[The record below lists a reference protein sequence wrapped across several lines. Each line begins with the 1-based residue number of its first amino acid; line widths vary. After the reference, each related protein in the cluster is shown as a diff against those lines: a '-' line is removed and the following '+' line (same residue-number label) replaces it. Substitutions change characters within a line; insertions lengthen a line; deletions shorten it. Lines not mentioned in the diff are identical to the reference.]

1 MNAQQIRQQFLDF
14 FESKGHKIVPSAPLV
29 IKNDPTLMFTNAG
42 MNQFKDYF
50 LGNQQAPN
58 KRVADTQKCLRVSGK
73 HNDLEDVGH
82 DTYHHTMFEMLGNWS
97 FGDYFKEEAIAWAW
111 ELLTEVY
118 KLDKDRLY
126 VTVFEGDAKEN
137 LAFDQEACDCWKKY
151 IAEDRILH
159 GNKKDNFWEM
169 GDAGP
174 CGPCS
179 EIHVDLRPDSER
191 QAVDGKTLVNN
202 DHPQVIEI
210 WNNVFMQYNRMA
222 DSSLQPLPDKHVD
235 TGMGFERL
243 VRAIEGKTSNYDS
256 TVFMPLIN
264 KVEALS
270 GIKYV
275 GGDPAAIPGGSPKTD
290 IAIRVIVDHIRAV
303 AFTIADGQLPSSG
316 GAGYVIRR
324 ILRRAVRYGFSFLN
338 LKEPFFNQLVPVLAQ
353 EFGGIFPEIRQQ
365 QEFVQKVVLE
375 EEISFLRTL
384 SKGLEYFEN
393 WKTMK
398 DLLSKVVKGYD
409 LSEGENIAY
418 QKSVNYITKHPNF
431 KIEGLHKLGEYF
443 EGIVLKRF
451 DHQLLNPYN
460 KRYTSQDEFITEA
473 NKIINEHYILDGK
486 FVFELYDTYGF
497 PIDLTQLIANEI
509 NCKVDIVGFETLLQQ
524 QKDRSRKAAETTK
537 DDWVILRQAQDGKDI
552 EPIFVGYDELTSE
565 AKIARYRKVS
575 AKNKEFFQLV
585 LDKTPFYAE
594 SGGQV
599 GDTGYLQSA
608 NEKIN
613 IVDTQKENNL
623 IIHITDRLPEN
634 PEAVFEAKVD
644 ADRRVLIA
652 DNHSATHL
660 LHAALKRVL
669 GDHVNQKGSLV
680 GPDYLRFDFSHFAK
694 MTDEEVAAV
703 ERMVN
708 QKIRENIALNEQ
720 RNIPIA
726 EAQAQ
731 GATAL
736 FGEKYGDT
744 VRVITFDK
752 NYSMELCGGTHVPAT
767 GQIGYFKITAETSV
781 AAGVRRIEAIT
792 ADKAEEFINQQV
804 TLVEEAKALLN
815 NAKDLK
821 KGIETLLNEKAELQK
836 RLEALENAQ
845 VQQVKAELKLKV
857 EAVNGLNF
865 IAQRVSIGSAE
876 AIKNLAFA
884 LRGEIDNLFLVL
896 TAEIGGK
903 PNITVMISDN
913 LVKDKGFDAGKII
926 RELAKLVKGGGGGQ
940 PFYATAGGSDVSGL
954 GAVLDAA
961 KNHAST
967 ATA

>member
-126 VTVFEGDAKEN
+126 VTVFEGDEKEN
-137 LAFDQEACDCWKKY
+137 LAFDQEAYDCWKKY
-151 IAEDRILH
+151 IAEDRILR

-169 GDAGP
+169 GDTGP

-179 EIHVDLRPDSER
+179 EIHIDLRPENER
-191 QAVDGKTLVNN
+191 KAVDGKTLVNN
-202 DHPQVIEI
+202 DHPQVIEV

-256 TVFMPLIN
+256 SVFMPLIN
-264 KVEALS
+264 KVEELS
-270 GIKYV
+270 GIKYS
-275 GGDPAAIPGGSPKTD
+275 GGDNLSSNPNEKTD
-290 IAIRVIVDHIRAV
+290 IAIRVVVDHIRAV
-303 AFTIADGQLPSSG
+303 AFTIADGQLPSNN

-338 LKEPFFNQLVPVLAQ
+338 LKEPFFNQLVPVLAK
-353 EFGGIFPEIRQQ
+353 EFGDTFPEMRQQ
-365 QEFVQKVVLE
+365 QDFVQKVILE
-375 EEISFLRTL
+375 EENSFLRTL
-384 SKGLEYFEN
+384 ENGLKLFEFEVSIRGKMSDEY
-393 WKTMK
+393 
-398 DLLSKVVKGYD
+398 
-409 LSEGENIAY
+409 
-418 QKSVNYITKHPNF
+418 PNLP
-431 KIEGLHKLGEYF
+431 K
-443 EGIVLKRF
+443 
-451 DHQLLNPYN
+451 N
-460 KRYTSQDEFITEA
+460 T
-473 NKIINEHYILDGK
+473 INGATAFLM
-486 FVFELYDTYGF
+486 YDTHGF
-497 PIDLTQLIANEI
+497 PIDLTQLLAKEI
-509 NCKVDIVGFETLLQQ
+509 NWTVDIEGFNERLQE

-537 DDWVILRQAQDGKDI
+537 DDWVELFPKVEHFNLESTSSSYIREVSI
-552 EPIFVGYDELTSE
+552 PNTETEFVGYDVLTTE
-565 AKIARYRKVS
+565 ARILRYRKVEE
-575 AKNKEFFQLV
+575 KKKQYFQLV

-608 NEKIN
+608 NEKISIIN
-613 IVDTQKENNL
+613 TQKENNL
-623 IIHITDRLPEN
+623 IIHITDKLPEN
-634 PEAVFEAKVD
+634 VETVFTAQVD
-644 ADRRVLIA
+644 ESRRRLIA

-660 LHAALKRVL
+660 LHAALKQVL
-669 GDHVNQKGSLV
+669 GSHVNQKGSLV
-680 GPDYLRFDFSHFAK
+680 APDYLRFDFSHFAK
-694 MTDEEVAAV
+694 MTDEEVKTV
-703 ERMVN
+703 EYIVN
-708 QKIRENIALNEQ
+708 QKIRENIQLNEQ

-767 GQIGYFKITAETSV
+767 GQIGFFKITAETSV

-792 ADKAEEFINQQV
+792 ADRAEEFINQQIA
-804 TLVEEAKALLN
+804 LVEEAKELLN
-815 NAKDLK
+815 NPKDLK
-821 KGIETLLNEKAELQK
+821 KGIENLLNEKAELQK
-836 RLEALENAQ
+836 RLEVLENLQ
-845 VQQVKAELKLKV
+845 VQQTKAWLKTVV
-857 EAVNGLNF
+857 ENIGGINF
-865 IAQRVSIGSAE
+865 IARQVALGSAD
-876 AIKNLAFA
+876 AIKNLAFS
-884 LRGEIDNLFLVL
+884 LSKEVDNLFMVL
-896 TAEIGGK
+896 AAEVNDK
-903 PNITVMISDN
+903 PNITVMISEN
-913 LVKDKGFDAGKII
+913 LVKEKGYDAGKIV

-940 PFYATAGGSDVSGL
+940 NFYATAGGNDVSGL
-954 GAVLDAA
+954 DAVIAEA
-961 KNHAST
+961 KKHLGTAS
-967 ATA
+967 A